1 MFEINNLVL
10 LFVLGGTSVVIS
22 NEHSTNYGYI
32 FSLVALALVITV
44 GVVVFCYKLKRQRDI
59 QNVEGKKNS
68 I

>member
-1 MFEINNLVL
+1 MFEINNRVL

-32 FSLVALALVITV
+32 FGLVALALVITV